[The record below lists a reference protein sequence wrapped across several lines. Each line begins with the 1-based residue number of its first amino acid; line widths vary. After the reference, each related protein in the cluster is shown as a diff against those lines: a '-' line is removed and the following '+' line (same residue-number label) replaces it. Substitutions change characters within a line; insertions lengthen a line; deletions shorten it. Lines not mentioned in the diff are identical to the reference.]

1 MKILQFVI
9 IFSIISMKIS
19 ERLIMGWVSYPKI
32 EAARVLAKLL
42 ITKKLAGCTKIIN
55 NMESF
60 YEWEGKLEEDN
71 EVYVIIKST
80 ENMVPEIQKTI
91 KENHPNQVFEFI
103 YTLIEGGNQDYLD
116 WVRKATGNNK
126 LDI

>member
-1 MKILQFVI
+1 
-9 IFSIISMKIS
+9 MKIS